1 MKKDSKKI
9 SEQANQKNK
18 PDDEQTEGKV
28 SKNPDWVQA
37 GNTADE
43 KKKKVPYVDYFS
55 GWNPPP
61 LPIDT
66 MLWQDMFKQ
75 MANERITLAQK
86 SIRMTDSLYQ
96 ASYAVLELCAENYM
110 LEQIIEHNRD
120 RISQLEEKQRKL
132 NETLRQLLKRAQ
144 NISLKAEIE
153 R

>member
-1 MKKDSKKI
+1 M
-9 SEQANQKNK
+9 
-18 PDDEQTEGKV
+18 
-28 SKNPDWVQA
+28 
-37 GNTADE
+37 
-43 KKKKVPYVDYFS
+43 PYVDYFS